1 MAVLAVFLLPL
12 QSLGVLHAETQKIN
26 INKTEMIFANGK

>member
-12 QSLGVLHAETQKIN
+12 QSLGVLHAETQKIS
-26 INKTEMIFANGK
+26 INKTEMIFAIGK